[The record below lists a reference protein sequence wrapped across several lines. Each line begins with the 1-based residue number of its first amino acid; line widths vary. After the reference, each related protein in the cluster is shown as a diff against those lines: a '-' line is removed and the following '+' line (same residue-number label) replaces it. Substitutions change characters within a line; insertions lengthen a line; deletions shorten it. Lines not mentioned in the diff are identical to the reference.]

1 MPLKMT
7 NKTQPDDLWLRAAV
21 VGGLWASIEIIIG
34 SFLHNTR
41 LPFAGSILA
50 FAGTILLIGFYQL
63 WPYKGLILRAGLIT
77 AIMKSVSPSAIIL
90 GPMTG
95 ILLEAILIELV
106 LNLVG
111 KNTVSFMLAGILSIS
126 SALFHKII
134 SIIIFY
140 GFNLVKI
147 YVNIINF
154 GLKQLG
160 FQPASEFQI
169 LLFLL
174 VFYVGFGMLSGWLGA
189 LIGKKAMALRS
200 SSKADITHD
209 ASTSSEFFSIDENQK
224 TSIPLLLFHILSIP
238 AGLFLIN
245 FHFEMAGYLFIVSY
259 IFAIGFIYRKA
270 LRRLRKPVFWSQL
283 IVIVLLSALFW
294 NFGQPDHQW
303 FSREGFI
310 IGVEMLIRA
319 LFIVVAFSA
328 ISVELM
334 NEHVR
339 HFLIRIGFGQ
349 FYKSLGM
356 AFGALPI
363 MISLL
368 PKTKEIIRTP
378 IRSLLKPLVMADQW
392 LEIFKKE
399 K

>member
-1 MPLKMT
+1 MPLKMK
-7 NKTQPDDLWLRAAV
+7 NKTQPDDLWLRATV

-50 FAGTILLIGFYQL
+50 FAGTVLLIGFYQI
-63 WPYKGLILRAGLIT
+63 WPYKGLILRAGIIT

-95 ILLEAILIELV
+95 ILLEAILIEII
-106 LNLVG
+106 LNMAG
-111 KNTVSFMLAGILSIS
+111 KNLFSFMLAGILSIS

-174 VFYVGFGMLSGWLGA
+174 AFYFGFGILAGWLGA
-189 LIGKKAMALRS
+189 LIGKKALYLRNDLQTAFNHDS
-200 SSKADITHD
+200 SAK
-209 ASTSSEFFSIDENQK
+209 SEFFTIDKNQK
-224 TSIPLLLFHILSIP
+224 TSIPLLFFHILSVP
-238 AGLFLIN
+238 LGLFLIN

-259 IFAIGFIYRKA
+259 ILAIGINYRKA

-283 IVIVLLSALFW
+283 IVIVILSALFW
-294 NFGQPDHQW
+294 NFGKTDHQW
-303 FSREGFI
+303 FSREGLI
-310 IGVEMLIRA
+310 IGIEMLIRA

-328 ISVELM
+328 ISVELL

-339 HFLIRIGFGQ
+339 NFLVQIGFGQ

-378 IRSLLKPLVMADQW
+378 VQSLLKPLAMADQW
-392 LEIFKKE
+392 LAVFKKE

>member
-1 MPLKMT
+1 MK
-7 NKTQPDDLWLRAAV
+7 NKAQANDLWLRAAV

-50 FAGTILLIGFYQL
+50 FAGTVLLIGFYQI
-63 WPYKGLILRAGLIT
+63 WPYKGLIIRAGLIT

-95 ILLEAILIELV
+95 ILLEAILIELM
-106 LNLVG
+106 LNLAG
-111 KNTVSFMLAGILSIS
+111 KNLFSFMVAGILSIS

-154 GLKQLG
+154 GLKQMG
-160 FQPASEFQI
+160 FQPASELQI

-174 VFYVGFGMLSGWLGA
+174 VFYFGFGMLAGWLGA
-189 LIGKKAMALRS
+189 LIGKKAQALRS
-200 SSKADITHD
+200 NLKTEFSHD
-209 ASTSSEFFSIDENQK
+209 PSAQSEFFTIDKNQK
-224 TSIPLLLFHILSIP
+224 TSIPLLIFHILSVP

-245 FHFEMAGYLFIVSY
+245 FHFEMAGYLFIASY
-259 IFAIGFIYRKA
+259 ILAIGFNYRKA

-283 IVIVLLSALFW
+283 IVIVILSALFW
-294 NFGQPDHQW
+294 NFGKADHQW
-303 FSREGFI
+303 FSREGFV
-310 IGVEMLIRA
+310 IGFEMLIRA

-328 ISVELM
+328 ISVELL

-339 HFLIRIGFGQ
+339 HFLVQIGFGQ

-378 IRSLLKPLVMADQW
+378 IQSLLKPLVMADQW
-392 LEIFKKE
+392 LAVFKKE

>member
-1 MPLKMT
+1 MPFSVKREA
-7 NKTQPDDLWLRAAV
+7 KPDDLWLRAAV

-95 ILLEAILIELV
+95 ILLEAILIEAV
-106 LNLVG
+106 LSLMG

-160 FQPASEFQI
+160 FQPASDIQI
-169 LLFLL
+169 LLFLMA
-174 VFYVGFGMLSGWLGA
+174 FYFGFGILAGWLGTI
-189 LIGKKAMALRS
+189 IGKKALALQNNLSAEFTHQTS
-200 SSKADITHD
+200 SD
-209 ASTSSEFFSIDENQK
+209 SEFFTIDPNQK
-224 TSIPLLLFHILSIP
+224 TSLPLLIFHALSIP
-238 AGLFLIN
+238 VGLFLIN
-245 FHFEMAGYLFIVSY
+245 FHFELFGYVY
-259 IFAIGFIYRKA
+259 ISAYISVIGMMYRKA

-283 IVIVLLSALFW
+283 LVIVLLSALFW

-303 FSREGFI
+303 FSTEGFLV
-310 IGVEMLIRA
+310 GVEMLIRA

-378 IRSLLKPLVMADQW
+378 IQSLLKPLVMADQW

>member
-1 MPLKMT
+1 MPFTMK
-7 NKTQPDDLWLRAAV
+7 NKAQANDLWLRAAV

-50 FAGTILLIGFYQL
+50 FAGTVLLIGFYQI
-63 WPYKGLILRAGLIT
+63 WPYKGLIIRAGLIT

-95 ILLEAILIELV
+95 ILLEAILIELM
-106 LNLVG
+106 LNLAG
-111 KNTVSFMLAGILSIS
+111 KNLFSFMVAGILSIS

-154 GLKQLG
+154 GLKQMG
-160 FQPASEFQI
+160 FQPASELQI

-174 VFYVGFGMLSGWLGA
+174 VFYFGFGMLAGWLGA
-189 LIGKKAMALRS
+189 LIGKKAQALRS
-200 SSKADITHD
+200 NLKTEFSHD
-209 ASTSSEFFSIDENQK
+209 PSAQSEFFTIDKNQK
-224 TSIPLLLFHILSIP
+224 TSIPLLIFHILSVP

-245 FHFEMAGYLFIVSY
+245 FHFEMAGYLFIASY
-259 IFAIGFIYRKA
+259 ILAIGFNYRKA

-283 IVIVLLSALFW
+283 IVIVILSALFW
-294 NFGQPDHQW
+294 NFGKADHQW
-303 FSREGFI
+303 FSREGFV
-310 IGVEMLIRA
+310 IGFEMLIRA

-328 ISVELM
+328 ISVELL

-339 HFLIRIGFGQ
+339 HFLVQIGFGQ

-378 IRSLLKPLVMADQW
+378 IQSLLKPLVMADQW
-392 LEIFKKE
+392 LAVFKKE

>member
-1 MPLKMT
+1 M
-7 NKTQPDDLWLRAAV
+7 NKEKPHDLWLRAAV

-50 FAGTILLIGFYQL
+50 FAGTVLLIGFYQI

-77 AIMKSVSPSAIIL
+77 AIMKSVSPSAIIF

-111 KNTVSFMLAGILSIS
+111 KNLISFMLAGILSIS
-126 SALFHKII
+126 SALFHKIF

-160 FQPASEFQI
+160 FRPASEFQI
-169 LLFLL
+169 LCFLL
-174 VFYVGFGMLSGWLGA
+174 VFYISFGILAGWLGA
-189 LIGKKAMALRS
+189 LIGKKALSLRNNLP
-200 SSKADITHD
+200 ADIKPN
-209 ASTSSEFFSIDENQK
+209 SSSSEFFSIDENHK
-224 TSIPLLLFHILSIP
+224 TSIPLLFFHILSVP
-238 AGLFLIN
+238 LGLFLIN
-245 FHFEMAGYLFIVSY
+245 FHFEMAGYLFIASY
-259 IFAIGFIYRKA
+259 ILAIGITYRKA

-303 FSREGFI
+303 FSREGFV
-310 IGVEMLIRA
+310 IGFEMLIRA
-319 LFIVVAFSA
+319 LFIVIAFSA
-328 ISVELM
+328 ISVELL

-339 HFLIRIGFGQ
+339 NFLVRIGFGQ

-356 AFGALPI
+356 AFGALPV

-378 IRSLLKPLVMADQW
+378 IQSLLKPLIMADQW
-392 LEIFKKE
+392 LEVFKNE

>member
-1 MPLKMT
+1 MPLKMR
-7 NKTQPDDLWLRAAV
+7 NKTQADDLWLRAAV

-50 FAGTILLIGFYQL
+50 FAGTILLIGFYQI

-95 ILLEAILIELV
+95 ILLEAILIELI
-106 LNLVG
+106 LNLAG
-111 KNTVSFMLAGILSIS
+111 KNLFSFMLAGVLSIS

-174 VFYVGFGMLSGWLGA
+174 AFYFGFGMLAGWLGA
-189 LIGKKAMALRS
+189 LIGKKAMALRKNVQTAFNHDS
-200 SSKADITHD
+200 SAK
-209 ASTSSEFFSIDENQK
+209 SEFFTIDKNQK
-224 TSIPLLLFHILSIP
+224 TSIPLLFFHILSVP
-238 AGLFLIN
+238 LGLFLIN
-245 FHFEMAGYLFIVSY
+245 FHFEMAGYLFIASY
-259 IFAIGFIYRKA
+259 ILAIGFNYRKA

-283 IVIVLLSALFW
+283 IVIVILSALFW
-294 NFGQPDHQW
+294 NFGKADHQW
-303 FSREGFI
+303 FSREGFV
-310 IGVEMLIRA
+310 IGFEMLIRA

-328 ISVELM
+328 ISVELL

-339 HFLIRIGFGQ
+339 NFLVQIGFGQ

-378 IRSLLKPLVMADQW
+378 VQSLLKPLVMADQW
-392 LEIFKKE
+392 LAVFKKE

>member
-1 MPLKMT
+1 MPFTMK
-7 NKTQPDDLWLRAAV
+7 NKTQANDLWLRAAV

-50 FAGTILLIGFYQL
+50 FAGTVLLIGFYQI
-63 WPYKGLILRAGLIT
+63 WPYKGLIIRAGLIT

-95 ILLEAILIELV
+95 ILLEAILIELM
-106 LNLVG
+106 LNLAG
-111 KNTVSFMLAGILSIS
+111 KNLFSFMVAGILSIS

-154 GLKQLG
+154 GLKQMG
-160 FQPASEFQI
+160 FQPASELQI

-174 VFYVGFGMLSGWLGA
+174 VFYFGFGMLAGWLGA
-189 LIGKKAMALRS
+189 LIGKKAQALRS
-200 SSKADITHD
+200 NLKTEFSHD
-209 ASTSSEFFSIDENQK
+209 PSAQSEFFTIDKNQK
-224 TSIPLLLFHILSIP
+224 TSIPLLIFHILSVP

-245 FHFEMAGYLFIVSY
+245 FHFEMAGYLFIASY
-259 IFAIGFIYRKA
+259 ILAIGFNYRKA

-283 IVIVLLSALFW
+283 IVIVILSALFW
-294 NFGQPDHQW
+294 NFGKADHQW
-303 FSREGFI
+303 FSREGFV
-310 IGVEMLIRA
+310 IGFEMLIRA

-328 ISVELM
+328 ISVELL

-339 HFLIRIGFGQ
+339 HFLVQIGFGQ

-378 IRSLLKPLVMADQW
+378 IQSLLKPLVMADQW
-392 LEIFKKE
+392 LAVFKKE